1 MVSYK
6 IEYNLEQDAYN
17 WWDSVNHWHSEGRL
31 KTEEEREIARKINGL
46 SFEQALE
53 ILRPYLENRKNKS
66 TGIFIETMQE
76 QFAEYFEAAVRKMEE
91 VTGFS
96 LAVEGCANNRAK
108 EIAKIHPERTAPN
121 ENLYFPITT
130 FPAMVVYYEEG
141 VIFTYAKIDN
151 ELWGMPLDGTLH
163 ELLHF
168 QTDAYWRQPQ
178 TMGTPEH
185 LAAAKAV
192 AALDED
198 QYFKL
203 KESLTVIL
211 DESWKPIITLP
222 DCSYPE
228 FGEIRQK
235 LHEYYLKNR
244 DFDALMLYGA
254 SLV

>member
-1 MVSYK
+1 MISYK

-17 WWDSVNHWHSEGRL
+17 WWNSVNQWHSENRL
-31 KTEEEREIARKINGL
+31 ETEAEREVARKINGL
-46 SFEQALE
+46 SFADALE
-53 ILRPYLENRKNKS
+53 ILKPYLKNRKQES
-66 TGIFIETMQE
+66 TDEFIRTMQK
-76 QFAEYFEAAVRKMEE
+76 QFAEFFEPAIKKMED

-96 LAVEGCANNRAK
+96 LAVKDCAKNRAK
-108 EIAKIHPERTAPN
+108 VIAKIHPDRSAPG
-121 ENLYFPITT
+121 EDLYFPITT

-178 TMGTPEH
+178 KTGTPEH

-192 AALDED
+192 EELDED

-228 FGEIRQK
+228 FNDVRQK
-235 LHEYYLKNR
+235 LHEFYLKNQN
-244 DFDALMLYGA
+244 FDALMQFGV